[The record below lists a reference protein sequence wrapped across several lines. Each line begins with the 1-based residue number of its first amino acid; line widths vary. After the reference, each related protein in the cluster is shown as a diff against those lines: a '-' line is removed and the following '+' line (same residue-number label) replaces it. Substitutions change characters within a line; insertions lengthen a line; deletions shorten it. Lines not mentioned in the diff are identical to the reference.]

1 MDKVFVI
8 KGVADKLWA
17 TEDAIDGALADASK
31 LLGGIVDAGR
41 ELRIAHGTTD
51 AAMNKVAE
59 AIRTLAEAR
68 ASVVEAHH
76 ELNEVKLRLGV
87 RTKLD
92 GMRPSVEEDH
102 VAARRVVVDRQAS

>member
-8 KGVADKLWA
+8 KSVADKLWA
-17 TEDAIDGALADASK
+17 TEDAIDSALADASK
-31 LLGGIVDAGR
+31 LMGGIVDAGR

-51 AAMNKVAE
+51 AAMNKVAQ

-68 ASVVEAHH
+68 GAVVAAHH
-76 ELNEVKLRLGV
+76 ELNDVKLRLGV

-102 VAARRVVVDRQAS
+102 VTARRVVVDRQAS